1 MQFTQVK
8 KILKVYT
15 GNKTNTNS
23 SKLERDRQYLSKIF
37 LELEGINDLVKE
49 FQMKDWVKD
58 VVYLGLIAVGMI
70 LLVIIGDL
78 IT

>member
-15 GNKTNTNS
+15 GKKTNTNS
-23 SKLERDRQYLSKIF
+23 SKLERDGAYLSKIF

-49 FQMKDWVKD
+49 FQMTDWVKD

>member
-23 SKLERDRQYLSKIF
+23 SKLDRDRAYLSKIF

-58 VVYLGLIAVGMI
+58 VVYLVLVAIGAI
-70 LLVIIGDL
+70 LVVVIGELV
-78 IT
+78 T

>member
-23 SKLERDRQYLSKIF
+23 SKLDRDRAYLSKIF